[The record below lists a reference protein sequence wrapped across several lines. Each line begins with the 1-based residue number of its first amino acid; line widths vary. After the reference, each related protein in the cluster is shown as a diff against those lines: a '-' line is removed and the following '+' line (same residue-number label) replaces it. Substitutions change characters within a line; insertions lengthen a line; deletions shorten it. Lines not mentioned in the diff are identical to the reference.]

1 MLDVPG
7 VVLPAQAPVAEDLR
21 SICGRGV
28 VMRREAPR
36 ELPHLLLAL
45 LAFAALA
52 APGSAQSECEANPT
66 LDACRS
72 YTVAE
77 EVLQRD
83 LGRICAGAQ
92 LGGATYSGW
101 PAACTLW
108 HECQQGRAAAAS
120 CGPLAL
126 LQTACN
132 ETPELEACMP

>member
-1 MLDVPG
+1 MRWAPPKQ
-7 VVLPAQAPVAEDLR
+7 LPL
-21 SICGRGV
+21 
-28 VMRREAPR
+28 
-36 ELPHLLLAL
+36 LLLAL
-45 LAFAALA
+45 LAAAALA
-52 APGSAQSECEANPT
+52 APGSAQNECELNPT
-66 LDACRS
+66 LESCRGYS
-72 YTVAE
+72 VAD

-83 LGRICAGAQ
+83 VGRICAGAQ

-101 PAACTLW
+101 PWACSLW